1 MTKTKNNST
10 IATVGIPFS
19 ILGLSTLKGICNTVY
34 GRIATAEGKK
44 LPDLRAS
51 MQTEASDLG
60 NGEDSPYYKK
70 MEEIY
75 NEIEA
80 DIATLRSYVAPF
92 EAKYNEM
99 NSMIGDGRPF
109 KYQPFVPMAKAS

>member
-51 MQTEASDLG
+51 MDTDRYYAQQLASSNL
-60 NGEDSPYYKK
+60 S
-70 MEEIY
+70 
-75 NEIEA
+75 
-80 DIATLRSYVAPF
+80 S
-92 EAKYNEM
+92 
-99 NSMIGDGRPF
+99 
-109 KYQPFVPMAKAS
+109 

>member
-51 MQTEASDLG
+51 MDTESG
-60 NGEDSPYYKK
+60 INGDDSPF
-70 MEEIY
+70 Y

-80 DIATLRSYVAPF
+80 DIATLRSYVVPF
-92 EAKYNEM
+92 ETKYNEM
-99 NSMIGDGRPF
+99 NSMIGDGRAY

>member
-51 MQTEASDLG
+51 MDTESG
-60 NGEDSPYYKK
+60 INGDDSPYYKK

-80 DIATLRSYVAPF
+80 DIATLRSYVVPF
-92 EAKYNEM
+92 ETKYNEM
-99 NSMIGDGRPF
+99 NSMIGDGRAY
-109 KYQPFVPMAKAS
+109 KYQPFVPMATAS